1 MLGRKFDES
10 VKTVVIGD
18 SGVGKTST
26 LFRFVRDVFE
36 EDVTPTLG
44 VEFMSKI
51 IQREKRRIELQLWDT
66 AGQELFRSV
75 TRGYYRGS
83 IGAFVVYDITSRPS
97 FDNVGRWLRDVRST
111 AHEDVVVVLLGNK
124 SDLSDRREVTY
135 EEGAAFAAK
144 NGMLFFESSAKT
156 GENVEAAMMA
166 CLDRVEKMIDDGLYT
181 SQIGGDSNVGKL
193 QSSETKENNSGG
205 GCC

>member
-26 LFRFVRDVFE
+26 LCRFVRDVFE
-36 EDVTPTLG
+36 TDVTPTLG
-44 VEFMSKI
+44 VEFMSKVI
-51 IQREKRRIELQLWDT
+51 PREKRRIELQLWDT

-97 FDNVGRWLRDVRST
+97 FENVERWLSDVRST
-111 AHEDVVVVLLGNK
+111 AREDVVAVLLGNK
-124 SDLSDRREVTY
+124 CDLAERREVTY

-144 NGMLFFESSAKT
+144 HNMIFFESSAKT

-166 CLDRVEKMIDDGLYT
+166 CLDSVEKIIDEGRYT
-181 SQIGGDSNVGKL
+181 SQIGDAKVAKVQPESK
-193 QSSETKENNSGG
+193 KEGEQGGG